1 MEEKDLKI
9 LAFKERISELT
20 TDYEEKVAELRVA
33 LTVLQRNLDEAQMTI
48 DSMAASN
55 NAAPVNDE
63 IVEGEVVEPVQE
75 D

>member
-33 LTVLQRNLDEAQMTI
+33 LTILQRNLDEAQMTI

-55 NAAPVNDE
+55 SAASVNDE
-63 IVEGEVVEPVQE
+63 VVEGEVVEPVQE

>member
-48 DSMAASN
+48 DSMASSQ
-55 NAAPVNDE
+55 NADTVKDE